1 MFWIYNKKTV
11 STKIRNNNIEFDIRD
26 GLSENQRK
34 VLFAFYFLKDSPK
47 YEDVMTYEH
56 GITFD
61 EIKKELKSNKI
72 YNYSD
77 NELKEIIN
85 GFSKQK
91 YPILSVNENKEIC
104 KTRVFDKMFE
114 GQKGTDYTQDSVLSS
129 LFPNYLCN
137 GGNGYSPHDI
147 ADVCE
152 AINRYVNNREIS
164 DEEIHNILKDNS
176 DNDLKVIVEA
186 FVNHRISVLGRINRF
201 EYDLYEKTFRILK
214 FGSEKDKKRLS
225 AHLSIEEYEQL
236 MKNQIEKFGNINKE
250 LIEEQRNLL
259 EKDALCYF
267 VSI

>member
-34 VLFAFYFLKDSPK
+34 VLFAIYFLNDSPK
-47 YEDVMTYEH
+47 YEDVMTY
-56 GITFD
+56 D

-164 DEEIHNILKDNS
+164 DEEIHDILKDNS

-201 EYDLYEKTFRILK
+201 VYDSYEKNFRILK
-214 FGSEKDKKRLS
+214 FGSEKDKKGL
-225 AHLSIEEYEQL
+225 LPICQL
-236 MKNQIEKFGNINKE
+236 KNMNN
-250 LIEEQRNLL
+250 
-259 EKDALCYF
+259 
-267 VSI
+267 

>member
-34 VLFAFYFLKDSPK
+34 VLFAIYFLKDSPK

-147 ADVCE
+147 ADVYE

-201 EYDLYEKTFRILK
+201 EYDSYEKNFRILK
-214 FGSEKDKKRLS
+214 FGSEKDKKRLG